1 MKKKLALMCTA
12 GVLILG
18 VSACGER
25 KADEN
30 AQETLQTTQ
39 TVDESEKDTDA
50 QEETTEPEPV
60 SEREG

>member
-18 VSACGER
+18 VSACGEK

-30 AQETLQTTQ
+30 AQET
-39 TVDESEKDTDA
+39 
-50 QEETTEPEPV
+50 
-60 SEREG
+60 